1 MSLTLYDV
9 RWVQPIALLQSTNV
23 RIYIYNIYNCGGA
36 VNAHLR
42 KLVNI

>member
-23 RIYIYNIYNCGGA
+23 RIYIYNIYEY
-36 VNAHLR
+36 
-42 KLVNI
+42 LVGVQWMLI